1 MSIAKITLIKAGLL
15 LAVLALID
23 CIPHELAHAISTN
36 SIAKQSSKPLV
47 IPSFLLGVTN
57 TQKRQPHPL
66 RLPLLSFFFICLKIM
81 SSF

>member
-47 IPSFLLGVTN
+47 FSLPSFRVLITPERDSPSSGLS
-57 TQKRQPHPL
+57 
-66 RLPLLSFFFICLKIM
+66 LLSS
-81 SSF
+81 SSFIAV